1 MVGKRTRAR
10 RKINKGKSNKYLVFF
25 PQKEDIVTTLIPFKW
40 KVLKQCDSVNEG
52 KSKEAKLKICF

>member
-25 PQKEDIVTTLIPFKW
+25 PQKGDIVTTLTSLGQKI
-40 KVLKQCDSVNEG
+40 LNAYDSVNEG